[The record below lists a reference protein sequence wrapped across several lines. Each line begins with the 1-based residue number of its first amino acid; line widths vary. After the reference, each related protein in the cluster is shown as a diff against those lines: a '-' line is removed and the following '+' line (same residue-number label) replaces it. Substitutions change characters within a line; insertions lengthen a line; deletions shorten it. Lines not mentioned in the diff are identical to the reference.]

1 MIYKYIE
8 TGNLY
13 KVVGKA
19 LLKDPTTREWL
30 LSIIY
35 EQYNVPDDKK
45 MTFVREESDFYKKFE
60 KND

>member
-30 LSIIY
+30 PSVIY
-35 EQYNVPDDKK
+35 EQYNVPEDKK
-45 MTFVREESDFYKKFE
+45 MTFVREA
-60 KND
+60 